1 MHVMIYILPSALD
14 VLPEMQKPGVNI
26 TNLLIEKSD
35 SFDLQFDLG
44 RLADR
49 ALPRELST
57 FVRKFPISDFV
68 HNCFLSR
75 CRLTQIYECFLI
87 SMFNQQLSHEKNF
100 TFLFTYND
108 WFTLLLSILNFYFIW
123 LELD

>member
-1 MHVMIYILPSALD
+1 MIYILPSALD

-57 FVRKFPISDFV
+57 FVREFPIS
-68 HNCFLSR
+68 
-75 CRLTQIYECFLI
+75 
-87 SMFNQQLSHEKNF
+87 
-100 TFLFTYND
+100 
-108 WFTLLLSILNFYFIW
+108 LNVFY
-123 LELD
+123 LDVD